1 MARDTRST
9 EQIKNALR
17 AGATLARHIALD
29 PMAHPVN
36 KRLGE
41 ELHRKMN
48 RDLDELE
55 RRRR

>member
-17 AGATLARHIALD
+17 AGATLARHIAND
-29 PMAHPVN
+29 PMAPPVH